1 MACKYNSNILI
12 NASCYISC
20 MTEKL
25 SKRSKM
31 SNKSN
36 SVRDQKP
43 SKILKKQQQVT
54 PEIMASAI
62 DMEVLKKNSPLHN
75 PGTSPRLHRALTKPR
90 STERGNCLCSPTTH
104 AGSFKCRFHR
114 SSGMIR
120 GGSIGSNL
128 SELDIGK
135 SRAISDLV

>member
-1 MACKYNSNILI
+1 MQILLQYPHQC
-12 NASCYISC
+12 CYISC

-36 SVRDQKP
+36 SVRELQKP
-43 SKILKKQQQVT
+43 SKILNKQQQVT

-75 PGTSPRLHRALTKPR
+75 PGNSPRLHRALTKPR

-128 SELDIGK
+128 SELDGK